1 MVITKL
7 QYQQALRTRTSRYT
21 GLLALPAIKNR
32 ENNYLNNISILVYQ
46 KNMVQRQIDA
56 ADTEINRIAYRLYG
70 LTEEEIKIVEG
81 C

>member
-32 ENNYLNNISILVYQ
+32 EKKYGSSLILWGFYP
-46 KNMVQRQIDA
+46 
-56 ADTEINRIAYRLYG
+56 T
-70 LTEEEIKIVEG
+70 
-81 C
+81 